1 MVEEILEIME
11 KRGIT
16 KKEMAEM
23 IGISENGFYRRADA
37 LSDFTVSE
45 LEKMCEVLGV
55 RFQLFHTGKGW
66 DIEAWRA
73 RRDVRHP
80 RSRRRPVPRECGDEK
95 RTGKES

>member
-23 IGISENGFYRRADA
+23 IGISENGFYRRAA
-37 LSDFTVSE
+37 ATSDFTVSE
-45 LEKMCEVLGV
+45 LEKMCEILGI
-55 RFQLFHTGKGW
+55 RFQLFHAGKGW

-73 RRDVRHP
+73 RRDAEHP
-80 RSRRRPVPRECGDEK
+80 RKRSRPVRK
-95 RTGKES
+95 